1 VTTHFTGSS
10 DITVALPP
18 PDAMTLFTPEG
29 ERSWAGKDGW
39 NPRYPVPSRT
49 VGAGAVFTTQHQG
62 RLTIWVIVDQQPDR
76 IRYARVTPHGL
87 AGTVE
92 VRALSGSRAA
102 TTVRVTYDLT
112 ALTDAAAAELAGFA
126 AGYHAEID
134 KWASDI
140 AESLARRGTALGVP
154 GSTGLRPPAR
164 RARPARS
171 RLTKIDP
178 REEDTMHPDILR
190 QLAAEHTRDL
200 ITEAGQ
206 ARRAREAR
214 HTQRRRPAAHLRRST
229 RLAAQQPG
237 SRRRSRIPVTPA
249 ADGRAEASR

>member
-102 TTVRVTYDLT
+102 TTVHVTYDLT
-112 ALTDAAAAELAGFA
+112 ALTDAAADELAGFA

-134 KWASDI
+134 TWASDI
-140 AESLARRGTALGVP
+140 AASLARRGTVLGVP
-154 GSTGLRPPAR
+154 GSTGRKTDSRNSSEPGRGMRPRIPE
-164 RARPARS
+164 PQQ
-171 RLTKIDP
+171 DP
-178 REEDTMHPDILR
+178 RPV
-190 QLAAEHTRDL
+190 
-200 ITEAGQ
+200 
-206 ARRAREAR
+206 RRGGPHA
-214 HTQRRRPAAHLRRST
+214 
-229 RLAAQQPG
+229 G
-237 SRRRSRIPVTPA
+237 SRR
-249 ADGRAEASR
+249 GRRW